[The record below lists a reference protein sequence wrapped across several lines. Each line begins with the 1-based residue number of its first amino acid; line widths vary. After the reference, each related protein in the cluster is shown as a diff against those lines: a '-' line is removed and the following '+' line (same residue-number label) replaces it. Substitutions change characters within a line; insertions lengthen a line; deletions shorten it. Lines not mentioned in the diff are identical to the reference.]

1 MKLEKHLVRAWQR
14 APLSL
19 RRRFVST
26 PIAPLVGRWMNA
38 AYASYPQVFELAS
51 PLEGYRMRLHWQT
64 SKAYVFGTHE
74 YEVTQT
80 IQRGKVIAFEPLPE
94 NFAVLE
100 ENIRLNSCTNVV
112 LENLAV
118 GDFGGRSTL
127 RANDENPLTSTSSL
141 EHGRAVAPVD
151 VIRLDDYLLLR
162 KERVHFVMMD
172 VEGAEAA
179 VLRGMQQTLAE
190 HRPVLLIELHAFDYY
205 RENHPALLEL
215 KSHGYGF
222 RYLDIQGAQTHILAE
237 FQAEQ

>member
-1 MKLEKHLVRAWQR
+1 
-14 APLSL
+14 
-19 RRRFVST
+19 
-26 PIAPLVGRWMNA
+26 MNA
-38 AYASYPQVFELAS
+38 AYANYPQVFELAS

-80 IQRGKVIAFEPLPE
+80 IQRVVKSSWVVVDLGAHIGYFSLLLSKTVGASGKVIAFEPLPE

-118 GDFGGRSTL
+118 GDSGGPSTL

-141 EHGRAVAPVD
+141 EHGRAVVPVD

-205 RENHPALLEL
+205 RENHPALVEL
-215 KSHGYGF
+215 KSDGYGF
-222 RYLDIQGAQTHILAE
+222 RYLDNQGAQTHILAE
-237 FQAEQ
+237 FQAER